1 MGGDVDIPGNP
12 CDFFKDHS
20 TNDDSGDKYL
30 NVDVSLQIEDREG
43 AKSSVTRKTVRFYT
57 AGNCGY

>member
-1 MGGDVDIPGNP
+1 MEPLPSVD
-12 CDFFKDHS
+12 DR
-20 TNDDSGDKYL
+20 KYL

-43 AKSSVTRKTVRFYT
+43 ARSSATKKTVRFYT

>member
-1 MGGDVDIPGNP
+1 
-12 CDFFKDHS
+12 
-20 TNDDSGDKYL
+20 
-30 NVDVSLQIEDREG
+30 VSLQIEDREG